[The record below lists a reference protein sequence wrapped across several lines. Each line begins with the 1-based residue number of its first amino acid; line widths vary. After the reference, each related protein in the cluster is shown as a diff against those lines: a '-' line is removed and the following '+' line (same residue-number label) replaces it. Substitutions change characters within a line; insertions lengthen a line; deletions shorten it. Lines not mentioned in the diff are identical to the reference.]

1 MVSLQKYLQWPDE
14 AEAEPGVEVAVV
26 DKGVPTDQMG
36 PQVILSQIKTGVLNT
51 LITRQRGAVERTGNG
66 ARMHIIAATLP
77 SAPGRTGSFH
87 DPHNRNRNRHD
98 KMHPVDR
105 QAGSGMNLMKNSR
118 LRKKLTIL
126 QKIARFLEIF
136 KNK

>member
-1 MVSLQKYLQWPDE
+1 MGPQIPEMEAKRQQQVVSLQKYLQWPDE

-36 PQVILSQIKTGVLNT
+36 PQVILSQIKTGVLST

-66 ARMHIIAATLP
+66 ARMHTIAATLP

-87 DPHNRNRNRHD
+87 DPHNRNRHD
-98 KMHPVDR
+98 KTNQPDILV
-105 QAGSGMNLMKNSR
+105 GSV
-118 LRKKLTIL
+118 LT
-126 QKIARFLEIF
+126 R
-136 KNK
+136 